1 MSDYEARI
9 GSPCYASIPDG
20 WTIGN
25 IRQQCMCVLQKKIL
39 VSPGRH
45 TRMILLVVVL
55 LLLGWRGGHVE
66 CSAVAWETL
75 ELEGYSM
82 NRT

>member
-1 MSDYEARI
+1 MKR
-9 GSPCYASIPDG
+9 ASALLVMHPSRMDG
-20 WTIGN
+20 RLETYDSN
-25 IRQQCMCVLQKKIL
+25 ACAYYRKKIL

-55 LLLGWRGGHVE
+55 LLLGWIGGHVE